1 MKGKIAKY
9 VTVGTNDLERAKSFY
24 DALFEDMELL
34 ALDQMKEAFFGPSPE
49 MIQILLYLFLMMVKR
64 PLWVMEV

>member
-24 DALFEDMELL
+24 DALFEDMG
-34 ALDQMKEAFFGPSPE
+34 ATSFGPNERSFFWT
-49 MIQILLYLFLMMVKR
+49 IYINWNIFYCNRL
-64 PLWVMEV
+64 